1 MDSHDLKTDRK
12 TDITGWLRGV
22 PYEVAFWRS
31 YYGNRRRRADL
42 FGWSLYGKPCRLDGF
57 DIDGYIASLDVDEP
71 VILDVG
77 CALSYA
83 FGNVIAGR
91 ERPVGYVDPLAPFY
105 NRILDRYGI
114 DRPRISFGMVEML
127 SASYGEGNV
136 DFIHVRNALDHCADP
151 FEGILQCL
159 VSLRRGG
166 VLYLNHF
173 VNEAEREAY
182 RGFHRFNL
190 KEEEGRLILWNRQ
203 SRLDVGACINGF
215 AELTAMTTPEG
226 RVVAVI
232 TKRGDVPPG
241 VCDLRDTARR
251 ASDAMMETVGY
262 FHRFPNV
269 ARYQWQRAVATC
281 GHRLMRLLPH
291 SSLEGIKKLFKKL

>member
-1 MDSHDLKTDRK
+1 MSA
-12 TDITGWLRGV
+12 WLRGV

-31 YYGNRRRRADL
+31 YYASRRRRADL

-57 DIDGYIASLDVDEP
+57 DIDAYVGSLGHDDP

-91 ERPVGYVDPLAPFY
+91 ERRVGYVDPLAPFY

-114 DRPRISFGMVEML
+114 DRPRIEFGMVEML
-127 SASYGEGNV
+127 SASYGADNV

-159 VSLRRGG
+159 VCLRPGG

-190 KEEEGRLILWNRQ
+190 KEEDGRLILWNPSR
-203 SRLDVGACINGF
+203 RLDVGHEIASF
-215 AELTAMTTPEG
+215 ARLTAMTTPEG

-232 TKRGDVPPG
+232 TKTGEVPES
-241 VCDLRDTARR
+241 VCSLRQTARR
-251 ASDAMMETVGY
+251 ASESLMSTVGF
-262 FHRFPNV
+262 FHTVPNV
-269 ARYQWQRAVATC
+269 ARYQWQRGVASC

-291 SSLEGIKKLFKKL
+291 SWLEGVKRLFRKLS